1 VDPKSK
7 KTNAIMTSVT
17 IIGTDEQI
25 QEAVLLINR
34 EITQNDKFLHNRH
47 QNSAQKQ
54 IPNYKVLAIESEAK
68 DGSLD
73 LDNYSAKLEP
83 INEYQLVEVFV
94 SSVKSPDQFYVQIAG
109 LGAQEL
115 DHFMEES
122 TDFYENDDNRISFKP
137 LSVKVGDIVAVPY
150 AGDEHWYRARVLS
163 IEDKP
168 YSLEESKVSVFYL
181 DYGDEAIIKYKQI
194 CDLKD
199 QLLKRLPFQAIQC
212 SLSGVRPKNGHNWS
226 EETTNKFIELSHMAL
241 WKPLFAKVIE
251 MKTINGKRDKYV
263 IELIDKNPNTDGNKE
278 VSNEDDWDDTPKAKP
293 LNIGTELID
302 KDFAGAVD
310 E

>member
-1 VDPKSK
+1 KRKVRQSTQSVLTVRVPKTCVGAVIGRGGEHIKQIQSDTNTKIQFDDQNGGSGDNGVQESRVLVIRGSPESTIKAETMINEIIRHQSLVTTKTFNVETTSVGAIIGRNGQTIRGLCDKSGAKIKVDPKSK

-54 IPNYKVLAIESEAK
+54 IPNYKVLAIEGEAK

-73 LDNYSAKLEP
+73 LDNYYAKLEP
-83 INEYQLVEVFV
+83 INEYQLVQVFV

-150 AGDEHWYRARVLS
+150 AG
-163 IEDKP
+163 
-168 YSLEESKVSVFYL
+168 
-181 DYGDEAIIKYKQI
+181 
-194 CDLKD
+194 
-199 QLLKRLPFQAIQC
+199 
-212 SLSGVRPKNGHNWS
+212 
-226 EETTNKFIELSHMAL
+226 
-241 WKPLFAKVIE
+241 
-251 MKTINGKRDKYV
+251 
-263 IELIDKNPNTDGNKE
+263 
-278 VSNEDDWDDTPKAKP
+278 
-293 LNIGTELID
+293 
-302 KDFAGAVD
+302 
-310 E
+310 